1 MPKVGKMKFPY
12 TKRGMEEASAYA
24 QNSGKRMEV
33 ESYQYGGR
41 VSGMRPRLGGGMRPR
56 LGGGMRPR
64 GRGMNPGI
72 LRALM
77 NRLKGRR

>member
-1 MPKVGKMKFPY
+1 MPKVKSPGKNSSMVWPNYDK
-12 TKRGMEEASAYA
+12 KAVEEAANYA
-24 QNSGKRMEV
+24 KQTGKRMEV

-41 VSGMRPRLGGGMRPR
+41 VPRGRGMGRPTRP
-56 LGGGMRPR
+56 GR

-72 LRALM
+72 LQALM

>member
-1 MPKVGKMKFPY
+1 MPKVGKMRFPY
-12 TKRGMEEASAYA
+12 TEKGMKEA
-24 QNSGKRMEV
+24 QNYSASSGKPMEI

-41 VSGMRPRLGGGMRPR
+41 VPRGRGMAPRPTRP
-56 LGGGMRPR
+56 GR

-72 LRALM
+72 LQALM

>member
-1 MPKVGKMKFPY
+1 MPTVGKMKFPY
-12 TKRGMEEASAYA
+12 TKRGMEDAQAYA
-24 QNSGKRMEV
+24 SQSGKRMEV

-41 VSGMRPRLGGGMRPR
+41 V
-56 LGGGMRPR
+56 PR

-72 LRALM
+72 LQALM